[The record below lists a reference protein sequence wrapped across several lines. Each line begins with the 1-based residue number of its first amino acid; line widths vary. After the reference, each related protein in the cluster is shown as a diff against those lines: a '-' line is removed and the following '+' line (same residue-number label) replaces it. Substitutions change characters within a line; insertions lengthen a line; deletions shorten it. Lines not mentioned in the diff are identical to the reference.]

1 MSLVL
6 ILVSFLS
13 FLFFEQ
19 LSYLSRSQLDHVRS
33 VGDLLKMGLLDIAE
47 VTTAADLTLLPI
59 VMIVLGKD
67 SAIFIIISHHV
78 RALVCVHQTQG
89 NMLFID
95 SAVLLETFI
104 CQHTKLFT
112 KVVES

>member
-19 LSYLSRSQLDHVRS
+19 LGYLSWSQLDHVGS
-33 VGDLLKMGLLDIAE
+33 IGNLLKMGLLDIGV
-47 VTTAADLTLLPI
+47 VTTAADLALLP
-59 VMIVLGKD
+59 VVVIVLGKD
-67 SAIFIIISHHV
+67 STILVIIIHHV
-78 RALVCVHQTQG
+78 GALVCVHQTQS
-89 NMLFID
+89 NMLLID

-104 CQHTKLFT
+104 CQHSKLFT
-112 KVVES
+112 KVVKA